1 MKIIGYEEFGPATE
15 VLQVRE
21 IELQKPKSREVI
33 VKLRYSGV
41 NPSDAKARAGNRPG
55 IFKPEYSLVIPHSDG
70 SGVIEDVGSEL
81 DKSLIGKRVWVRNGQ
96 WKRPFGTA
104 AEYITIALENLIE
117 MPSEMSFKDGAT
129 MGIPGLTA
137 AYGIFGS
144 GEVLGKTL
152 LISGGM
158 GAVGHLAVQLAKW
171 GGAKV
176 IATGSKSSCETILN
190 LGADYFFDYSSDKLV
205 SQIKEVAPEGIDRVV
220 EVEFGINLNWLH
232 EVLKPNGT
240 LAVYGSA
247 KEMNPII
254 PFGLYLFK
262 AIKIDIFLIY
272 ILPPKER
279 EIAINYL
286 HLAYGQKALVPRID
300 SIYRLEDCDQAQE
313 RTLTKGRKGAVLLKI

>member
-1 MKIIGYEEFGPATE
+1 MKVIGYEEFGPATE

-144 GEVLGKTL
+144 GEVSGKTL

-176 IATGSKSSCETILN
+176 IATGSKSSCKTILN
-190 LGADYFFDYSSDKLV
+190 LGADYFFDYSSDKLA

>member
-1 MKIIGYEEFGPATE
+1 MKIIGYEKFGPATE

-33 VKLRYSGV
+33 VKLKYSWV

-55 IFKPEYSLVIPHSDG
+55 VFRPEYSLVIPHSDG

-176 IATGSKSSCETILN
+176 IATGSKSSCETILD
-190 LGADYFFDYSSDKLV
+190 LGADYFFEYSSDKLV

-262 AIKIDIFLIY
+262 AINIDIFLIY

-286 HLAYGQKALVPRID
+286 HLAYGEKALVPKID
-300 SIYRLEDCDQAQE
+300 SIYRLEDCGQAQE
-313 RTLTKGRKGAVLLKI
+313 RTLTKGRKGAVLLRI

>member
-1 MKIIGYEEFGPATE
+1 MKAIAYDKFGLATE
-15 VLQVRE
+15 VLKLQDVE
-21 IELQKPKSREVI
+21 IQKPKQKEVI
-33 VKLRYSGV
+33 IKLKYSGV

-55 IFKPEYSLVIPHSDG
+55 VLKPDYNLIIPHSDG
-70 SGVIEDVGSEL
+70 SGVIEEVGMGL
-81 DKSLIGKRVWVRNGQ
+81 DRSLIGKRVWIRNGQ

-104 AEYITIALENLIE
+104 AEYITIPIENTVE
-117 MPSEMSFKDGAT
+117 MPNQMSFQDGAT

-137 AYGIFGS
+137 ARGVFGS
-144 GEVLGKTL
+144 GPVKGQTL

-171 GGAKV
+171 GEAKV
-176 IATGSKSSCETILN
+176 IATGSKSSSESILN
-190 LGADYFFDYSSDKLV
+190 LGADYFFDYSSDNLV
-205 SQIKEVAPEGIDRVV
+205 SQIKEVAPEGVDRVV
-220 EVEFGINLNWLH
+220 EVEFGINLNWLY

-247 KEMNPII
+247 KEMSPII

-279 EIAINYL
+279 KIAINYL
-286 HLAYGQKALVPRID
+286 HSAYGQKALVPRID
-300 SIYRLEDCDQAQE
+300 SIYKLEDCDQAQE
-313 RTLTKGRKGAVLLKI
+313 RTLTKGRRGAVLLEI

>member
-1 MKIIGYEEFGPATE
+1 MKVIGYEEFGLATE
-15 VLQVRE
+15 VLRVRE
-21 IELQKPKSREVI
+21 IELQKPQSREVI

-55 IFKPEYSLVIPHSDG
+55 VVRPEYSLVIPHSDG

-104 AEYITIALENLIE
+104 AEYITIALENLVE
-117 MPSEMSFKDGAT
+117 MPSEMTFQDGAT

-137 AYGIFGS
+137 AHGIFGS
-144 GEVLGKTL
+144 GEVIGKTL
-152 LISGGM
+152 LISGGG

-176 IATGSKSSCETILN
+176 IATGSKSSSESILN
-190 LGADYFFDYSSDKLV
+190 FGADYYFDYSSDKLA
-205 SQIKEVAPEGIDRVV
+205 SQINEVAPEGVDRVV
-220 EVEFGINLNWLH
+220 EVEFGLNLNWLH
-232 EVLKPNGT
+232 QVLKPNGT

-247 KEMNPII
+247 KEMNPVI

-272 ILPPKER
+272 ILPVKEK

-286 HLAYGQKALVPRID
+286 HSAYEQKALIPKID
-300 SIYRLEDCDQAQE
+300 NIFKLEDCDQAQD
-313 RTLTKGRKGAVLLKI
+313 RTLTKGRRGAVLLEI

>member
-1 MKIIGYEEFGPATE
+1 MKVIAYDKFGPATE
-15 VLQVRE
+15 VLDLQDLE
-21 IELQKPKSREVI
+21 IQKPKNKEVI
-33 VKLRYSGV
+33 IKLKYSGV

-55 IFKPEYSLVIPHSDG
+55 VLKPDYNLIIPHSDG
-70 SGVIEDVGSEL
+70 SGVIEEVGMGL
-81 DKSLIGKRVWVRNGQ
+81 DQSLIGKRVWIRNGQ

-104 AEYITIALENLIE
+104 AEYITIPIENTVE
-117 MPSEMSFKDGAT
+117 MPNQMTFQDGAT

-137 AYGIFGS
+137 AQGVFGS
-144 GEVLGKTL
+144 GPVKGQTL
-152 LISGGM
+152 LISGGG

-176 IATGSKSSCETILN
+176 ITTGSQSSSESILKI
-190 LGADYFFDYSSDKLV
+190 GADYFFDYSSDNLV
-205 SQIKEVAPEGIDRVV
+205 SQIKKVAPEGVDRVV
-220 EVEFGINLNWLH
+220 EVEFGVNLNWLH

-272 ILPPKER
+272 ILPVKEK

-286 HLAYGQKALVPRID
+286 HSAYEQKALIPKID
-300 SIYRLEDCDQAQE
+300 SIYKLEDCDQAQD
-313 RTLTKGRKGAVLLKI
+313 RSLTKGRRGAVLLEI

>member
-1 MKIIGYEEFGPATE
+1 
-15 VLQVRE
+15 
-21 IELQKPKSREVI
+21 
-33 VKLRYSGV
+33 
-41 NPSDAKARAGNRPG
+41 
-55 IFKPEYSLVIPHSDG
+55 
-70 SGVIEDVGSEL
+70 
-81 DKSLIGKRVWVRNGQ
+81 
-96 WKRPFGTA
+96 
-104 AEYITIALENLIE
+104 
-117 MPSEMSFKDGAT
+117 
-129 MGIPGLTA
+129 
-137 AYGIFGS
+137 
-144 GEVLGKTL
+144 
-152 LISGGM
+152 M

-176 IATGSKSSCETILN
+176 IATGSKSSCEAILN
-190 LGADYFFDYSSDKLV
+190 LGADYFFDYSGEKLV
-205 SQIKEVAPEGIDRVV
+205 SQIKEVAPEGIDRVI

-240 LAVYGSA
+240 LAVYGSS

>member
-1 MKIIGYEEFGPATE
+1 LKVIGYEEFGPATE
-15 VLQVRE
+15 VLQVRD
-21 IELQKPKSREVI
+21 IELQKPKSREAR

-55 IFKPEYSLVIPHSDG
+55 VFRPEYSLVIPHSDG
-70 SGVIEDVGSEL
+70 SGVIEDVGSKL

-176 IATGSKSSCETILN
+176 IATGSKSSCETILD
-190 LGADYFFDYSSDKLV
+190 LGADYFFEYSSDKLV

-220 EVEFGINLNWLH
+220 EVEFGINLTWLH
-232 EVLKPNGT
+232 EVLKPSGT

-286 HLAYGQKALVPRID
+286 HLAYRQKALVPRID

>member
-1 MKIIGYEEFGPATE
+1 MKVIGYEEFGPATE

-21 IELQKPKSREVI
+21 IELQKPKSREVR

-55 IFKPEYSLVIPHSDG
+55 VFRPEYSLVIPHSDG

-158 GAVGHLAVQLAKW
+158 GAVGHLAVLLAKW

-176 IATGSKSSCETILN
+176 IATGS
-190 LGADYFFDYSSDKLV
+190 
-205 SQIKEVAPEGIDRVV
+205 
-220 EVEFGINLNWLH
+220 
-232 EVLKPNGT
+232 
-240 LAVYGSA
+240 
-247 KEMNPII
+247 
-254 PFGLYLFK
+254 
-262 AIKIDIFLIY
+262 
-272 ILPPKER
+272 
-279 EIAINYL
+279 
-286 HLAYGQKALVPRID
+286 
-300 SIYRLEDCDQAQE
+300 
-313 RTLTKGRKGAVLLKI
+313 

>member
-1 MKIIGYEEFGPATE
+1 MKVIGYEEFGLATE
-15 VLQVRE
+15 VLRVSE

-55 IFKPEYSLVIPHSDG
+55 VVRPEYSLVIPHSDG
-70 SGVIEDVGSEL
+70 SGVIEDVGSGL

-104 AEYITIALENLIE
+104 AEYITIPIENTVE
-117 MPSEMSFKDGAT
+117 MLNQMTFQEGAT

-137 AYGIFGS
+137 AQGVFGS
-144 GEVLGKTL
+144 GSVKGQTL
-152 LISGGM
+152 LVSGGN

-176 IATGSKSSCETILN
+176 ISTGSQSNSHSILN
-190 LGADYFFDYSSDKLV
+190 NGADYFFDYSSDNLV
-205 SQIKEVAPEGIDRVV
+205 SQILEVAPEGVDRVI
-220 EVEFGINLNWLH
+220 EVEFGLNLTWLH
-232 EVLKPNGT
+232 QVVKPNGS

-247 KEMNPII
+247 KEMNPTI

-272 ILPPKER
+272 ILPPKQR
-279 EIAINYL
+279 ELAINFL
-286 HLAYGQKALVPRID
+286 HSAFEQKALTPKID
-300 SIYRLEDCDQAQE
+300 SIFKLEDCALAQN
-313 RTLTKGRKGAVLLKI
+313 RTLESGRNGAVLIEI

>member
-1 MKIIGYEEFGPATE
+1 MKVIGYEEFGLATE
-15 VLQVRE
+15 VLRVRE
-21 IELQKPKSREVI
+21 IELQKPQSREVI

-55 IFKPEYSLVIPHSDG
+55 VVRPEYSLVIPHSDG

-104 AEYITIALENLIE
+104 AEYITIALENLVE
-117 MPSEMSFKDGAT
+117 MPSEMTFQDGAT

-137 AYGIFGS
+137 AHGIFGS
-144 GEVLGKTL
+144 GEVIGKTL
-152 LISGGM
+152 LISGGG

-176 IATGSKSSCETILN
+176 IATGSKSSSESILN
-190 LGADYFFDYSSDKLV
+190 FGADYYFDYSSDKLA
-205 SQIKEVAPEGIDRVV
+205 SQINEVAPEGVDRVV
-220 EVEFGINLNWLH
+220 EVEFGLNLNWLH
-232 EVLKPNGT
+232 QVLKPNGT

-247 KEMNPII
+247 KEMNPVI

-272 ILPPKER
+272 ILPVKEK

-286 HLAYGQKALVPRID
+286 HSAYEQKALIPKID
-300 SIYRLEDCDQAQE
+300 SIYKLEDCDQAQD
-313 RTLTKGRKGAVLLKI
+313 RTLTKGRRGAVLLEI

>member
-1 MKIIGYEEFGPATE
+1 MKVIGYEEFGPATE
-15 VLQVRE
+15 VLKVQE

-55 IFKPEYSLVIPHSDG
+55 VFRPEYSLVIPHSDG

-176 IATGSKSSCETILN
+176 IATGSKSSCETILD
-190 LGADYFFDYSSDKLV
+190 LGADYFFEYSSDKLV

-220 EVEFGINLNWLH
+220 EVEFGINLTWLH
-232 EVLKPNGT
+232 EVLKPSGT

-286 HLAYGQKALVPRID
+286 HLAYRQKALVPRID

>member
-1 MKIIGYEEFGPATE
+1 MW
-15 VLQVRE
+15 E
-21 IELQKPKSREVI
+21 IDLQKPKSREVI

-55 IFKPEYSLVIPHSDG
+55 VVRPEYNLVIPHSDG

-104 AEYITIALENLIE
+104 AEYITIALENLVE
-117 MPSEMSFKDGAT
+117 MPSEMTFQDGAT

-137 AYGIFGS
+137 AHGIFGS
-144 GEVLGKTL
+144 GEVIGKTL
-152 LISGGM
+152 LISGGG

-176 IATGSKSSCETILN
+176 IATGSKSSSESVLN
-190 LGADYFFDYSSDKLV
+190 FGADYYFDYSSDKLA
-205 SQIKEVAPEGIDRVV
+205 SQINEVAPEGVDRVV
-220 EVEFGINLNWLH
+220 EVEFGLNLNWLH
-232 EVLKPNGT
+232 QVLKPNGT

-247 KEMNPII
+247 KEMNPVI

-272 ILPPKER
+272 ILPVKEK

-286 HLAYGQKALVPRID
+286 HSAYEQKALIPKID
-300 SIYRLEDCDQAQE
+300 SIYKLEDCDHAQD
-313 RTLTKGRKGAVLLKI
+313 RTLTKGRRGAVLLEI

>member
-1 MKIIGYEEFGPATE
+1 MKIIGYEKFGPATE

-176 IATGSKSSCETILN
+176 IATGSKSSCEAILN
-190 LGADYFFDYSSDKLV
+190 LGADYFFDYSGEKLV

-220 EVEFGINLNWLH
+220 EVEFGINLTWLH
-232 EVLKPNGT
+232 EVLKPSGT

-286 HLAYGQKALVPRID
+286 HLAYRQKALVPRID

>member
-70 SGVIEDVGSEL
+70 SGVIEDVEAEL

-176 IATGSKSSCETILN
+176 IATGSKSSCKTILN
-190 LGADYFFDYSSDKLV
+190 LGADYFFDYSSDKLA

>member
-1 MKIIGYEEFGPATE
+1 MKVIGYEEFGPAIE

-21 IELQKPKSREVI
+21 IELQKPKSREAL
-33 VKLRYSGV
+33 VKLKYSGV

-55 IFKPEYSLVIPHSDG
+55 VFRPEYSLVIPHSDG

-137 AYGIFGS
+137 AYGVFGS

-176 IATGSKSSCETILN
+176 IATGSKSSCETILD
-190 LGADYFFDYSSDKLV
+190 LGADYFFEYSSDKLV
-205 SQIKEVAPEGIDRVV
+205 SQINEVAPEGIDRVV
-220 EVEFGINLNWLH
+220 EVEFGINLTWLH
-232 EVLKPNGT
+232 EVLKPSGT

-286 HLAYGQKALVPRID
+286 HLAYRQKALVPRID

>member
-1 MKIIGYEEFGPATE
+1 MKVIGYEEFGLATE
-15 VLQVRE
+15 VLRVRE
-21 IELQKPKSREVI
+21 IELQKPQSREVI

-55 IFKPEYSLVIPHSDG
+55 VVRPEYSLVIPHSDG

-104 AEYITIALENLIE
+104 AEYITIALENLVE
-117 MPSEMSFKDGAT
+117 MPSEMTFQDGAT

-137 AYGIFGS
+137 AHGIFGS
-144 GEVLGKTL
+144 GEVIGKTL
-152 LISGGM
+152 LISGGG

-176 IATGSKSSCETILN
+176 IATGSKSSSEPVLN
-190 LGADYFFDYSSDKLV
+190 FGADYYFDYSSDKLA
-205 SQIKEVAPEGIDRVV
+205 SQINEVAPEGVDRVV
-220 EVEFGINLNWLH
+220 EVEFGLNLNWLH
-232 EVLKPNGT
+232 QVLKPNGT

-247 KEMNPII
+247 KEMNPVI

-272 ILPPKER
+272 ILPVKEK

-286 HLAYGQKALVPRID
+286 HSAYEQKALIPKID
-300 SIYRLEDCDQAQE
+300 SIYKLEDCDQAQD
-313 RTLTKGRKGAVLLKI
+313 RTLTKGRRGAVLLEI

>member
-1 MKIIGYEEFGPATE
+1 MKVIGYEEFGLATE
-15 VLQVRE
+15 VLRVRE

-55 IFKPEYSLVIPHSDG
+55 VFRPEYSLVIPHSDG

>member
-176 IATGSKSSCETILN
+176 IATGSKSSCKTILN

>member
-1 MKIIGYEEFGPATE
+1 
-15 VLQVRE
+15 
-21 IELQKPKSREVI
+21 
-33 VKLRYSGV
+33 
-41 NPSDAKARAGNRPG
+41 
-55 IFKPEYSLVIPHSDG
+55 VIPHSDG
-70 SGVIEDVGSEL
+70 SGVIKDVGPDL

-104 AEYITIALENLIE
+104 AEYITIALENCIE

-144 GEVLGKTL
+144 GEVFGKTL

-176 IATGSKSSCETILN
+176 IATGSNSNCETILN

-247 KEMNPII
+247 KEMNPVI

-262 AIKIDIFLIY
+262 AISIDIFLIY

-286 HLAYGQKALVPRID
+286 HLAYVEKALVPKID
-300 SIYRLEDCDQAQE
+300 SIYRLEDCGQAQE

>member
-1 MKIIGYEEFGPATE
+1 MKIIGYEKFGPATE

-144 GEVLGKTL
+144 GEVFGKTL

-176 IATGSKSSCETILN
+176 IATGSKSNCETILN

-286 HLAYGQKALVPRID
+286 HLAYRQKALVPRID

>member
-1 MKIIGYEEFGPATE
+1 MKVIGYEEFGPANE
-15 VLQVRE
+15 VLHLRE
-21 IELQKPKSREVI
+21 MELQKPEPREVI
-33 VKLRYSGV
+33 VKLKYSGV
-41 NPSDAKARAGNRPG
+41 NPSDAKSRAGNRPG
-55 IFKPEYSLVIPHSDG
+55 VLRPEYNFVIPHSDG
-70 SGVIEDVGSEL
+70 SGVIEDVGSGL
-81 DKSLIGKRVWVRNGQ
+81 DKSLIGKRVWVRNAQ

-176 IATGSKSSCETILN
+176 VATGSKSSCETILS
-190 LGADYFFDYSSDKLV
+190 LGADYFFDYSSDKLA
-205 SQIKEVAPEGIDRVV
+205 SQINEVAPEGVDRVV
-220 EVEFGINLNWLH
+220 EVEFGVNLSWLH
-232 EVLKPNGT
+232 KVLKSNGT

-254 PFGLYLFK
+254 PFGPYLFK

-286 HLAYGQKALVPRID
+286 LLAYGQKALIPRID
-300 SIYRLEDCDQAQE
+300 SIYRLEDCSQAQE
-313 RTLTKGRKGAVLLKI
+313 RTLTKGRKGAVLLEI

>member
-1 MKIIGYEEFGPATE
+1 MKVIGYEEFGPATE

-21 IELQKPKSREVI
+21 IELQKPKSREAR

-55 IFKPEYSLVIPHSDG
+55 VFRPEYSLVIPHSDG

-176 IATGSKSSCETILN
+176 IATGSKSSCETILD
-190 LGADYFFDYSSDKLV
+190 LGADYFFEYSSDKLV

-220 EVEFGINLNWLH
+220 EVEFGINLTWLH
-232 EVLKPNGT
+232 EVLKPSGT

-286 HLAYGQKALVPRID
+286 HLAYRQKALVPRID

>member
-1 MKIIGYEEFGPATE
+1 MKVIGYEEFGLATE
-15 VLQVRE
+15 VLRVRE
-21 IELQKPKSREVI
+21 IELQKPQSREVI

-55 IFKPEYSLVIPHSDG
+55 VVRPEYSLVIPHSDG

-104 AEYITIALENLIE
+104 AEYITIALENLVE
-117 MPSEMSFKDGAT
+117 MPSEMTFQDGAT

-137 AYGIFGS
+137 AHGIFGS
-144 GEVLGKTL
+144 GEVIGKTL
-152 LISGGM
+152 LISGGG

-176 IATGSKSSCETILN
+176 IATGSKSSSESVLN
-190 LGADYFFDYSSDKLV
+190 FGADYYFDYSSDKLA
-205 SQIKEVAPEGIDRVV
+205 SQINEVAPEGVDRVV
-220 EVEFGINLNWLH
+220 EVEFGLNLNWLH
-232 EVLKPNGT
+232 QVLKPNGT

-247 KEMNPII
+247 KEMNPVI

-272 ILPPKER
+272 ILPVKEK

-286 HLAYGQKALVPRID
+286 HSAYEQKALIPKID
-300 SIYRLEDCDQAQE
+300 SIYKLEDCDQAQD
-313 RTLTKGRKGAVLLKI
+313 RTLTKGRRGAVLLEI

>member
-1 MKIIGYEEFGPATE
+1 LKVIGYEEFGPANE
-15 VLQVRE
+15 VLHLRE
-21 IELQKPKSREVI
+21 MELQKPEPREVI
-33 VKLRYSGV
+33 VKLKYSGV
-41 NPSDAKARAGNRPG
+41 NPSDAKSRAGNRPG
-55 IFKPEYSLVIPHSDG
+55 VLRPEYNFVIPHSDG
-70 SGVIEDVGSEL
+70 SGVIEDVGSGL
-81 DKSLIGKRVWVRNGQ
+81 DKSLIGKRVWVRNAQ

-176 IATGSKSSCETILN
+176 VATGSKSSCETILS
-190 LGADYFFDYSSDKLV
+190 LGADYFFDYSSDKLA
-205 SQIKEVAPEGIDRVV
+205 SQINEVAPEGVDRVV
-220 EVEFGINLNWLH
+220 EVEFGVNLSWLH
-232 EVLKPNGT
+232 KVLKSNGT

-254 PFGLYLFK
+254 PFGPYLFK

-286 HLAYGQKALVPRID
+286 HLAYGQKALIPRID
-300 SIYRLEDCDQAQE
+300 GIYRLEDCSQAQE
-313 RTLTKGRKGAVLLKI
+313 RTLTKGRKGAVLLEI

>member
-33 VKLRYSGV
+33 VKLKYSGV

-55 IFKPEYSLVIPHSDG
+55 VFRPEYSLVIPHSDG

-117 MPSEMSFKDGAT
+117 MPSEMSFKHGAT

-176 IATGSKSSCETILN
+176 IATGSKSSCEAILS
-190 LGADYFFDYSSDKLV
+190 LGADYFFDYTSDKLV

-262 AIKIDIFLIY
+262 AIKIDIYLIY
-272 ILPPKER
+272 ILPLKER

-286 HLAYGQKALVPRID
+286 HLAYEQKALVPRID
-300 SIYRLEDCDQAQE
+300 NIYRFEDCDQAQD

>member
-1 MKIIGYEEFGPATE
+1 MKVIGYEEFGLATE
-15 VLQVRE
+15 VLRVRE
-21 IELQKPKSREVI
+21 IELQKPQSREVI

-55 IFKPEYSLVIPHSDG
+55 VVRPEYSLVIPHSDG

-104 AEYITIALENLIE
+104 AEYITIALENLVE
-117 MPSEMSFKDGAT
+117 MPSEMTFQDGAT

-137 AYGIFGS
+137 AHGIFGS
-144 GEVLGKTL
+144 GEVIGKTL
-152 LISGGM
+152 LISGGG

-176 IATGSKSSCETILN
+176 IATGSKSSSESVLN
-190 LGADYFFDYSSDKLV
+190 FGADYYFDYSSDKLA
-205 SQIKEVAPEGIDRVV
+205 SQINEVAPEGVDRVV
-220 EVEFGINLNWLH
+220 EVEFGLNLNWLH
-232 EVLKPNGT
+232 QVLKPNGT

-247 KEMNPII
+247 KEMNPVI

-272 ILPPKER
+272 ILPVKEK

-286 HLAYGQKALVPRID
+286 HSAYEQKALIPKID
-300 SIYRLEDCDQAQE
+300 NIFKLEDCDQAQD
-313 RTLTKGRKGAVLLKI
+313 RTLTKGRRGAVLLEI

>member
-1 MKIIGYEEFGPATE
+1 MKVIGYEEFGPATE

-21 IELQKPKSREVI
+21 IELQKPKSREVR

-55 IFKPEYSLVIPHSDG
+55 VFRPEYSLVIPHSDG

-117 MPSEMSFKDGAT
+117 MPSEMSFKHGAT

-176 IATGSKSSCETILN
+176 IATGSKSSCETILD
-190 LGADYFFDYSSDKLV
+190 LGADYFFEYSSDKLV

-220 EVEFGINLNWLH
+220 EVEFGINLTWLH
-232 EVLKPNGT
+232 EVLKPSGT

-286 HLAYGQKALVPRID
+286 HLAYRQKALVPRID

>member
-1 MKIIGYEEFGPATE
+1 MKVIGYEEFGPATE

-55 IFKPEYSLVIPHSDG
+55 VVRPEYSLVIPHSDG

-117 MPSEMSFKDGAT
+117 MPSEMSFKHGAT

-176 IATGSKSSCETILN
+176 IATGSKSSCEAILN

-286 HLAYGQKALVPRID
+286 HLAYRQKALVPRID

>member
-1 MKIIGYEEFGPATE
+1 MKVIGYEEFGLATE
-15 VLQVRE
+15 VLRVRE
-21 IELQKPKSREVI
+21 IELQKPQSREVI

-55 IFKPEYSLVIPHSDG
+55 VVRPEYSLVIPHSDG

-104 AEYITIALENLIE
+104 AEYITIALENLVE
-117 MPSEMSFKDGAT
+117 MPSEMTFQDGAT

-137 AYGIFGS
+137 AHGIFGS
-144 GEVLGKTL
+144 GEVIGKTL
-152 LISGGM
+152 LISGGG

-176 IATGSKSSCETILN
+176 IATGSKSSSESVLN
-190 LGADYFFDYSSDKLV
+190 FGADYYFDYSSDKLA
-205 SQIKEVAPEGIDRVV
+205 SQINEVAPEGVDRVV
-220 EVEFGINLNWLH
+220 EVEFGLNLNWLH
-232 EVLKPNGT
+232 QVLKPNGT

-247 KEMNPII
+247 KEMNPVI

-272 ILPPKER
+272 ILPVKEK
-279 EIAINYL
+279 EIAIKYL
-286 HLAYGQKALVPRID
+286 HTAYEQKALIPKID
-300 SIYRLEDCDQAQE
+300 SIYKLEDCDQAQD
-313 RTLTKGRKGAVLLKI
+313 RTLTKGRRGAVLLEI

>member
-1 MKIIGYEEFGPATE
+1 MKVIGYEEFGPATE

-21 IELQKPKSREVI
+21 IELQKPKSREVR

-55 IFKPEYSLVIPHSDG
+55 VFRPEYSLVIPHSDG

-176 IATGSKSSCETILN
+176 IATGSKSSCETILD
-190 LGADYFFDYSSDKLV
+190 LGADYFFEYSSDKLV

-220 EVEFGINLNWLH
+220 EVEFGINLTWLH
-232 EVLKPNGT
+232 EVLKPSGT

-286 HLAYGQKALVPRID
+286 HLAYRQKALVPRID

>member
-1 MKIIGYEEFGPATE
+1 MKVIGYEEFGPATE
-15 VLQVRE
+15 VLKVRE
-21 IELQKPKSREVI
+21 IELQKPKSREVL

-55 IFKPEYSLVIPHSDG
+55 VFRPEYSLVIPHSDG

-176 IATGSKSSCETILN
+176 IATGSKSSCEAILN
-190 LGADYFFDYSSDKLV
+190 LGADYFFDYTSSELV

-300 SIYRLEDCDQAQE
+300 SIYRLEDCGQAQE